1 LTAFV
6 LIHGGGTTGRFWDR
20 LLDHLPG
27 PALAPD
33 LPGRGAHPRPIAE
46 LTVDGGS
53 ASVLEDIKAWD
64 VDDELVV
71 IAHSSGGLFTPG
83 VVVGLDGRVRAVVLN
98 AASVPTEGGGGIECM
113 KQRHREGLEIARQ
126 IARDSGQ
133 TIDTGQPKTDPEAYR
148 EAYGGPP
155 LTDDDCAFV
164 ADPAR
169 AVTDSV
175 DVYFQPVH
183 WSLVDVPITY
193 LVNDHDRPTP
203 PELQLEMAG
212 RLPAPPAIIH
222 LDSGHVPAVTMPD
235 VLASH
240 ITAIAG
246 SPWPV

>member
-46 LTVDGGS
+46 LTVVGGS
-53 ASVLEDIKAWD
+53 ASVLEDVAAWG
-64 VDDELVV
+64 VDDDLVV
-71 IAHSSGGLFTPG
+71 VAHSSGGLFTPG
-83 VVVGLDGRVRAVVLN
+83 VVAGLRDRVRAVVLN
-98 AASVPTEGGGGIECM
+98 AASVPPEGGGGIECM
-113 KQRHREGLEIARQ
+113 KARHREGLELAMQ
-126 IARDSGQ
+126 ISRESGQ
-133 TIDTGQPKTDPEAYR
+133 PIDTGQPKTDPEVYR
-148 EAYGGPP
+148 DAYGGRP
-155 LTDDDCAFV
+155 LTDDECAFV

-169 AVTDSV
+169 SVTDSV

-183 WSLVDVPITY
+183 WSLVDVPVTY

-203 PELQLEMAG
+203 RELQLDMAG
-212 RLPAPPAIIH
+212 RLPGRSTIRH

-235 VLASH
+235 VLTVEIA
-240 ITAIAG
+240 TAVAR
-246 SPWPV
+246 

>member
-1 LTAFV
+1 VTGFV

-27 PALAPD
+27 PVLAPD
-33 LPGRGAHPRPIAE
+33 LPGRGAHPRPIPE

-53 ASVLEDIKAWD
+53 ASVLQDIATWD

-71 IAHSSGGLFTPG
+71 VAHSSGGLFTPG
-83 VVVGLDGRVRAVVLN
+83 VVAGLHGRVLAVVLN
-98 AASVPTEGGGGIECM
+98 AASVPPEGGGGIECM
-113 KQRHREGLEIARQ
+113 KPRHREGLELARQ

-133 TIDTGQPKTDPEAYR
+133 TIDTGRPKTEPEAYR
-148 EAYGGPP
+148 DAYGGPP
-155 LTDDDCAFV
+155 LTDDECAFV
-164 ADPAR
+164 ADPVR

-183 WSLVDVPITY
+183 WSLVDVPVTY

-212 RLPAPPAIIH
+212 RLPTSPAIVH
-222 LDSGHVPAVTMPD
+222 LDSGHVPAVTVPK
-235 VLASH
+235 VLAAQ
-240 ITAIAG
+240 ITAIVG
-246 SPWPV
+246 